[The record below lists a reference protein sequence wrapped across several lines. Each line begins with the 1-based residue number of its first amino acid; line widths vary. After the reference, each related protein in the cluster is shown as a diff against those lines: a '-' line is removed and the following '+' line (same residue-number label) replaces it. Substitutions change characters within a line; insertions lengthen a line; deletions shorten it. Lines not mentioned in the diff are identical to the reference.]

1 MELTVG
7 TTTTCSASRERVA
20 HPPLYSLLQH
30 IFTYFTLLF
39 SILIC
44 KLTQC
49 SAKPTSYYD
58 LDSYET
64 GYEHRPSYDSGNT
77 YTLTYGKPLTGEHL
91 DKLGTGYYY
100 VDNGYIA
107 PVPGH
112 TASQRS
118 LNSRYDDNVLSDGYR
133 FAPVVRYRSTR
144 TKRKKLFVP
153 NFFG

>member
-1 MELTVG
+1 MQQIYYWFALL
-7 TTTTCSASRERVA
+7 CSIIA
-20 HPPLYSLLQH
+20 
-30 IFTYFTLLF
+30 
-39 SILIC
+39 C

-49 SAKPTSYYD
+49 SAKPTYYD

-64 GYEHRPSYDSGNT
+64 GYEHRPSYESGNS
-77 YTLTYGKPLTGEHL
+77 YTLTYGKPLTSEHL
-91 DKLGTGYYY
+91 DKLDTGYYY

-107 PVPGH
+107 PVPGS
-112 TASQRS
+112 TKSQQRS
-118 LNSRYDDNVLSDGYR
+118 LSTSYGEDGYR